1 MKKKLL
7 VLSASAILASNF
19 VFDNN
24 ASAVVSENDYKSD
37 ALSLRGDIRPEI
49 SLDDYLDNLKN
60 LMVWL
65 TVGNFSGYDEPEY
78 EEVFQKYQKRF
89 LAELDAVIKCVI

>member
-24 ASAVVSENDYKSD
+24 ASAVVRGTKHESE
-37 ALSLRGDIRPEI
+37 ALKMT
-49 SLDDYLDNLKN
+49 NNKKN
-60 LMVWL
+60 
-65 TVGNFSGYDEPEY
+65 NFSANQDVNYGSNNYSPKQDVNYGSTIYDLKKIFIT
-78 EEVFQKYQKRF
+78 EVIM
-89 LAELDAVIKCVI
+89 LIKNDMRINLEI